1 MEKEKNLTQPEEKK
15 SLFFKF
21 IHGIEV
27 VGNKLPQ
34 PFYLFSILIV
44 VAIILSVIFAG
55 ATATYEK
62 ASSAGGAVEMVEVT
76 IKNLLNKDTIT
87 YVTQN
92 MYSIYY
98 NFSPMMMMGL
108 LMLSI
113 GLCETTGF
121 FGAFIKR
128 TIGKAKPAVVFAVV
142 SFVAINANTASNAGI
157 LGVTAV
163 AGSVFGAMGY
173 NPWLGILLAY
183 AAGNAGMSAN
193 VFVGNLDVLIS
204 GINESVC
211 APLGIDISTVH
222 VLQNWYFMGTC
233 AIVLTAVFTWVTVK
247 FVRPFASLRI

>member
-142 SFVAINANTASNAGI
+142 AFGHQRQHRLQRRYSGRYRRGRLCVRRHG
-157 LGVTAV
+157 LQPVV
-163 AGSVFGAMGY
+163 RYSVG
-173 NPWLGILLAY
+173 
-183 AAGNAGMSAN
+183 
-193 VFVGNLDVLIS
+193 
-204 GINESVC
+204 
-211 APLGIDISTVH
+211 
-222 VLQNWYFMGTC
+222 
-233 AIVLTAVFTWVTVK
+233 
-247 FVRPFASLRI
+247 LRRR

>member
-211 APLGIDISTVH
+211 APPVSPPSSIWPFWWPSASPRTPSSAPI
-222 VLQNWYFMGTC
+222 
-233 AIVLTAVFTWVTVK
+233 TA
-247 FVRPFASLRI
+247 ASCPTPRC